1 MTSSAGMS
9 GEMLDMVLETT
20 RAVLERDLPPER
32 SLELDAKEEFPAE
45 LIRTMLSPDVGLHLV
60 FLPEEAGGLAGGALD
75 AAAISELM
83 ASRDLGVATAF
94 LAIALGLDPIR
105 VGGTEEQRLHWLT
118 RIADEGMI
126 VAYGVTEP
134 EAGSNVGALHTTAEA
149 ITDAEGNITSYRL
162 NGTKQ
167 FITNGGTADLYTI
180 LAKAPGGPSF
190 FVVERNTPGI
200 SSGKTEDKHGIRA
213 SNTTCVVM
221 EDCEIP
227 AANLLGEIEGEA
239 LKQARTVF
247 GFTRLLVGSLALGC
261 AQGAMDRAVE
271 YAKTRIQFG
280 TPLIEK
286 QGYIF
291 KLLVPHLIDLEAG
304 RAYVEQTARAVDEGD
319 VSQEVEGSIAKYWST
334 EAGNRAADAAVQ
346 ALGGYGYAREYMVEK
361 ARRDVRITN
370 IFEGTSEIQQNII
383 AMYRWKATAGSK
395 GAFYEEMA
403 AEMDRLHGERPEV
416 GAGLVAASL
425 RGLNATIQ
433 FCHKTKKTRHQIV
446 MFTLAD
452 MVTHAEVAAAFCR
465 KAAGESGKRAPVWAA
480 MSRVFARR
488 TLTENQTH
496 SHLCATG
503 LLSPED
509 EDAVKAASDLC
520 EQVSAQMHEHSA
532 AAAGLWFDMELV
544 AESLRE

>member
-1 MTSSAGMS
+1 MTSSTGMS
-9 GEMLDMVLETT
+9 GEMLDMVLETVRT
-20 RAVLERDLPPER
+20 VLERDLPPER
-32 SLELDAKEEFPAE
+32 SLELDANEEFPTE
-45 LIRTMLSPDVGLHLV
+45 LIRTLLSPDVGLHLV
-60 FLPEEAGGLAGGALD
+60 FLPEEAGGLGGGAQD
-75 AAAISELM
+75 AASLSELM
-83 ASRDLGVATAF
+83 AKRDLGVATAF

-105 VGGTEEQRLHWLT
+105 VGGTEEQKQHWLT

-134 EAGSNVGALHTTAEA
+134 EAGSNVGALHTTAEP
-149 ITDAEGNITSYRL
+149 ITDAAGKTTGYRL
-162 NGTKQ
+162 NGSKQ

-190 FVVERNTPGI
+190 FVVERSTPGI
-200 SSGKTEDKHGIRA
+200 SPGKTEDKHGIRA
-213 SNTTCVVM
+213 SNTTSVIL

-227 AANLLGEIEGEA
+227 AANLLGGQEGEA

-261 AQGAMDRAVE
+261 AQGALERAVE

-286 QGYIF
+286 QGYNL
-291 KLLVPHLIDLEAG
+291 KLLVPHLVDLEAG
-304 RAYVEQTARAVDEGD
+304 RAYVEQTARAVDGGD
-319 VSQEVEGSIAKYWST
+319 LNQEVEGAIAKYWST

-383 AMYRWKATAGSK
+383 GMYRWKATAGSK

-403 AEMDRLHGERPEV
+403 AEMDRLQGERPEL
-416 GAGLVAASL
+416 GAGLTAAAL

-433 FCHKTKKTRHQIV
+433 FCHKTKKTRNQIV

-452 MVTHAEVAAAFCR
+452 MITRAEVAAALCR
-465 KAAGESGKRAPVWAA
+465 KAAGRTDRKAPVWAA
-480 MSRVFARR
+480 MSRIFARK
-488 TLTENQTH
+488 TLTENHTA

-503 LLSPED
+503 FLSPED
-509 EDAVKAASDLC
+509 ADAVKAASDLFA
-520 EQVSAQMHEHSA
+520 QVDAQMQDHS
-532 AAAGLWFDMELV
+532 AAAGLWTDMEVV
-544 AESLRE
+544 AASLRE